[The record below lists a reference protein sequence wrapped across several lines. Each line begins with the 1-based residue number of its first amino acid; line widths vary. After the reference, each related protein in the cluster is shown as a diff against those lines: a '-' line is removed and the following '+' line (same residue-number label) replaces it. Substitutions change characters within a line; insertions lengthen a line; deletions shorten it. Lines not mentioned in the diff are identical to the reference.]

1 MEHVHVHVCIRYTST
16 GFHRQLTDAASGIIL
31 KLILSHHDS
40 TDLASKYVFL
50 IGKYLELVEEGF
62 CL

>member
-1 MEHVHVHVCIRYTST
+1 MEHVHACIRYTSTAT
-16 GFHRQLTDAASGIIL
+16 GFHRQLTVVASGVIL